1 MRYVLLLG
9 RILFSSLFII
19 KGLSHFSKAA
29 IDFATKMGVPMA
41 SVLVPIGGIVVLL
54 GGLSILL
61 GYKTRVGAWLIV
73 IFLIPTTFMMHK
85 FWMIKDANHAMMHNY
100 CFWKNIALLGAALM
114 VAYFGSGP
122 CSLCKECCTRK
133 K

>member
-41 SVLVPIGGIVVLL
+41 SILVPIGGIVVLL

-61 GYKTRVGAWLIV
+61 GYKTRIGAWLIV

>member
-1 MRYVLLLG
+1 MKYVLLLG

-29 IDFATKMGVPMA
+29 IEFATKMGVPMA
-41 SVLVPIGGIVVLL
+41 AVLVPVGGIVVLL

-61 GYKTRVGAWLIV
+61 GYRARLGAWLLV
-73 IFLIPTTFMMHK
+73 IFLVPTTLMMHK
-85 FWMIKDANHAMMHNY
+85 FWMIADPNHAMMHNY
-100 CFWKNIALLGAALM
+100 CFWKNVSLLGAALM
-114 VAYFGSGP
+114 VTYFGSGP
-122 CSLCKECCTRK
+122 YSFCQECCQRK